1 MWLKKFVPGL
11 NVVDNISKPL
21 KLYYNNKPS
30 VCYSYNKSSV
40 VAKHI
45 DINYYVIKKKCRIKQ
60 LNLSI

>member
-30 VCYSYNKSSV
+30 VCYSYNKSSQV
-40 VAKHI
+40 LLPNTLI
-45 DINYYVIKKKCRIKQ
+45 LIIM
-60 LNLSI
+60 L